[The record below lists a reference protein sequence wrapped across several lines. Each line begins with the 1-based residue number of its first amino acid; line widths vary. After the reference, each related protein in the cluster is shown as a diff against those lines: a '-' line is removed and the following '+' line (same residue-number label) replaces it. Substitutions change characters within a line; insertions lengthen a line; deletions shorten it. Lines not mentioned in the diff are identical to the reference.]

1 MTLRRPI
8 LAGLIGEVRRWAR
21 WAERRPWLLSC
32 VALVIATGVSL
43 IMARAAGF
51 GVVDG
56 VLRKANPSWLAV
68 LVAGRAAAYVGY
80 TLAHRATLSRGRSV
94 PIAGDTSLKL
104 VAYGAA
110 ATSLAGGFATD
121 HKAMRGAGASPR
133 QAMVRVLSLGSLEWI
148 TLASAAWICALTLL
162 DVPHVQRAVTIPWA
176 VGVPAGFAIAAI
188 AVPRLSARSLSRR
201 GGFRLVVGRGVEAL
215 DSLREQ
221 LRDPVPLLVGCL
233 GMVLYWS
240 AEIVSLWAALR
251 VFDIHVSA
259 AVVTLG
265 YATGHALT
273 PRSLPLSG
281 AGVTEAL
288 LPLALVWVG
297 VPLAGAVPAVFAY
310 RIALLALSIAP
321 ALLARQRVQELV
333 ARA

>member
-1 MTLRRPI
+1 VRARRPTSAEI
-8 LAGLIGEVRRWAR
+8 RRWAA

-32 VALVIATGVSL
+32 VALIIATGVSL

-51 GVVDG
+51 RAVGG
-56 VLRKANPSWLAV
+56 ALRKADPFWLAV
-68 LVAGRAAAYVGY
+68 LVAGRAGGYAGY
-80 TLAHRATLSRGRSV
+80 TLAHRATLGRGDAHRI
-94 PIAGDTSLKL
+94 PGDTSLKL

-121 HKAMRGAGASPR
+121 HKAMRGAGASRR
-133 QAMVRVLSLGSLEWI
+133 QATVRVLSLGSLEWI
-148 TLASAAWICALTLL
+148 TLAGAAWISALILL
-162 DVPHVQRAVTIPWA
+162 DARRVQSAVTIPWA
-176 VGVPAGFAIAAI
+176 VGVPLGFAIAAI
-188 AVPRLSARSLSRR
+188 AAPRLSAPVLAHK
-201 GGFRLVVGRGVEAL
+201 GGFRLAVSRGVETL
-215 DSLREQ
+215 NSLREQ
-221 LRDPVPLLVGCL
+221 LHDPLPLLVACL

-251 VFDIHVSA
+251 AFDIHVSA

-273 PRSLPLSG
+273 PRTLPLSG
-281 AGVTEAL
+281 VGVTEAL

-297 VPLAGAVPAVFAY
+297 VPLVGAVPAVFAY

-321 ALLARQRVQELV
+321 ALLARRQVQELV